1 MLTVLRE
8 NQLCK
13 TSTRHQKNSKQSRIV
28 VLASC
33 FAIIVAHQ
41 YGVTNRE
48 ALLKN
53 NPRTLYF
60 NFWTKFP
67 LRDGSLEKLREKW
80 GIFEPDEL
88 FSVNIYLAWMFLGL
102 ICVHGFF
109 FHFILPYAN
118 IFFLYSGIPP
128 CQHPFFDHL
137 VITTIFFRPK
147 RKKSLSHFIILKT
160 PIMLPPRYYDQDFF
174 GPTVGSH

>member
-28 VLASC
+28 ILASC

-41 YGVTNRE
+41 YGVTNRK

-67 LRDGSLEKLREKW
+67 LRDGSVEKLREKW

-88 FSVNIYLAWMFLGL
+88 FSVNIYLA
-102 ICVHGFF
+102 
-109 FHFILPYAN
+109 
-118 IFFLYSGIPP
+118 
-128 CQHPFFDHL
+128 
-137 VITTIFFRPK
+137 
-147 RKKSLSHFIILKT
+147 
-160 PIMLPPRYYDQDFF
+160 
-174 GPTVGSH
+174 

>member
-67 LRDGSLEKLREKW
+67 LRDGSLEKLREKL

-88 FSVNIYLAWMFLGL
+88 FSVNIYLAWFFLGNRMNVFRVNL
-102 ICVHGFF
+102 RAWIF
-109 FHFILPYAN
+109 FHLILPYAN

-128 CQHPFFDHL
+128 YQHPFLITSLLRPYSFDPSVKNHW
-137 VITTIFFRPK
+137 VI
-147 RKKSLSHFIILKT
+147 L
-160 PIMLPPRYYDQDFF
+160 
-174 GPTVGSH
+174 

>member
-88 FSVNIYLAWMFLGL
+88 FSVNIYLAWFFLGNRMNAFRVNL
-102 ICVHGFF
+102 RAWIF
-109 FHFILPYAN
+109 FHLILPYAN
-118 IFFLYSGIPP
+118 ILFCTVEPHLTNTRFLITSLLRP
-128 CQHPFFDHL
+128 HSFDPSVKNHW
-137 VITTIFFRPK
+137 VI
-147 RKKSLSHFIILKT
+147 L
-160 PIMLPPRYYDQDFF
+160 
-174 GPTVGSH
+174 